1 MRLRNF
7 LPAGGLIALIL
18 FMGFY
23 NLGGNLMNDDE
34 GTYLYASWRVSL
46 GEVPYRDFFI
56 SQTPLSFYAGAAL
69 FKLFTPGVWC
79 ARAASLL
86 LIMGTGILI
95 YRASRRFFQFSQNL
109 SLAMAGVF
117 LLTKHVYFL
126 GRMFMPDC
134 YMLFFGAAALFFAL
148 KTETP
153 TSKKGQSIPLALI
166 GMFSGLAA
174 LSKLNG
180 LLVFAGYLIYLIY
193 LLSGGNDG
201 PREVFRKILVSSA
214 GFLISFGLIYVL
226 MLIFVP
232 GTYHSTLGFHLAKEK
247 IAASALILL
256 PFLRIGQ
263 FIGNHNYG
271 LIPVALIGILFGQVF
286 KDKKRALLLFVAVAS
301 LLPVLVPGNFYPR
314 YIVFALVPL
323 TFFFGEGIKI
333 LRSQKKLRLLTFPVV
348 LVLVLLSIGP
358 TFNLKKLAAYDKG
371 TRALVTY
378 VNEQTEEGDYV
389 FGDDPGINFYAQK
402 PCPPRLVDVSGAMTR
417 SGQITA
423 ADIQSECDRLSVKLI
438 LVEKGQSAHHLKNLL
453 DYQLFQTYLGERYEF
468 LKTAQREF
476 LEVDIYKR
484 RTP

>member
-1 MRLRNF
+1 MRLRNL

-46 GEVPYRDFFI
+46 GEVPYRDFFV

-69 FKLFTPGVWC
+69 FKLFSPGVWS
-79 ARAASLL
+79 ARAACLI

-95 YRASRRFFQFSQNL
+95 YLTSRRFFQFSHDL

-134 YMLFFGAAALFFAL
+134 FVLFFGAAALFFAL
-148 KTETP
+148 KAETLA
-153 TSKKGQSIPLALI
+153 SKKGQSIPLLLI
-166 GMFSGLAA
+166 GLFSGLAA

-180 LLVFAGYLIYLIY
+180 VLVFAGYLIYLIY
-193 LLSGGNDG
+193 LLIRRIDL
-201 PREVFRKILVSSA
+201 PREVFRKIQVSAA
-214 GFLISFGLIYVL
+214 GFLISFGLLYVL
-226 MLIFVP
+226 MLVFVP

-256 PFLRIGQ
+256 PFTRIGQ

-271 LIPVALIGILFGQVF
+271 LIPAALIGILFGQAF
-286 KDKKRALLLFVAVAS
+286 KERKRVLLLFAAVAS
-301 LLPVLVPGNFYPR
+301 LLPVLIPGNFFPR
-314 YIVFALVPL
+314 YVVFALVPL

-333 LRSQKKLRLLTFPVV
+333 IGSQKRLRPWAFPVV
-348 LVLVLLSIGP
+348 LVLVLLCLGP

-378 VNEQTEEGDYV
+378 VNEQTDEGDYV
-389 FGDDPGINFYAQK
+389 FGDDPGINFYARR

-417 SGQITA
+417 SGQITS
-423 ADIQSECDRLSVKLI
+423 ADIRSECDRLSVNLI
-438 LVEKGQSAHHLKNLL
+438 LVEKGHSAHHLKNLL

-468 LKTAQREF
+468 LRTAQREF